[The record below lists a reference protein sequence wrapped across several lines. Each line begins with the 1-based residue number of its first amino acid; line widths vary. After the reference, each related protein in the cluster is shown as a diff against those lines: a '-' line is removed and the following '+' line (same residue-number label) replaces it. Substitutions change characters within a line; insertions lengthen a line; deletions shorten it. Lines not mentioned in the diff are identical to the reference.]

1 MKTVAFWGLL
11 SLSAV
16 ALGWAADREVV
27 EKEVAKLQA
36 DLTNLQADLQA
47 GGGELDLPATL
58 GEGIQ
63 SVREEVIYL
72 KVRMRKH
79 RDAGGEGVGVPLDEI
94 KALRLDIADLRNDL
108 RDHLG
113 PREVARERDLTL
125 PAGTEISVRLE
136 TSLSSASAQPGDRF
150 SASTAEPIAR
160 SGVVVVDAGSRS
172 RGVSSWWTGPK
183 AVPTA
188 RPDWCSPSTG

>member
-11 SLSAV
+11 FLSAV
-16 ALGWAADREVV
+16 ALVWAADREVV

-58 GEGIQ
+58 GERIQ

-79 RDAGGEGVGVPLDEI
+79 RDAGGEGVGVPLDE
-94 KALRLDIADLRNDL
+94 KAK
-108 RDHLG
+108 LG
-113 PREVARERDLTL
+113 VGAGLGTILGAVIGGKKGAVIGAVLGGSGAILATEGKEVEL
-125 PAGTEISVRLE
+125 PAGTILKVRL
-136 TSLSSASAQPGDRF
+136 DRELNF
-150 SASTAEPIAR
+150 PI
-160 SGVVVVDAGSRS
+160 
-172 RGVSSWWTGPK
+172 T
-183 AVPTA
+183 
-188 RPDWCSPSTG
+188 